1 MEKRTREKGAK
12 GGAARKGEPTSPE
25 QAARVVRLK
34 EMIRKGEY
42 DTHEKIDA
50 ILEGF
55 IKDLI

>member
-1 MEKRTREKGAK
+1 MGKKAGGTTGNAK
-12 GGAARKGEPTSPE
+12 GKTEPSGPE
-25 QAARVVRLK
+25 QAARVERLK

-42 DTHEKIDA
+42 DTQEKIDA

>member
-1 MEKRTREKGAK
+1 MGKKARGAD
-12 GGAARKGEPTSPE
+12 GNARAKAEPAGPE
-25 QAARVVRLK
+25 QAARVERLK

-42 DTHEKIDA
+42 DTQEKIEA